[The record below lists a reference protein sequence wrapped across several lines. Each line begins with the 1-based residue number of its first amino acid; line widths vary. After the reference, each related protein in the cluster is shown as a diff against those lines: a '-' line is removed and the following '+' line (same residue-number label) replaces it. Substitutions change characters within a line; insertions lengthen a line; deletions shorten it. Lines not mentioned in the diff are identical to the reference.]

1 MFHKDSVIVRVWVD
15 AIKRGDKTIEDVP
28 QLSNLIEI
36 VTTIIKG
43 DV

>member
-36 VTTIIKG
+36 VTTTIKG

>member
-1 MFHKDSVIVRVWVD
+1 MFHENSVVVKVWVD

-28 QLSNLIEI
+28 QLSNLIDV
-36 VTTIIKG
+36 VTTLIKG

>member
-1 MFHKDSVIVRVWVD
+1 MFHKDSVIVRIWVD

-36 VTTIIKG
+36 VTTTIKG